1 MTDGCSRVWRQP
13 HLWCSAPEA
22 APWLELRWDTPRT
35 FDTILLYL
43 DPELSMEIP
52 SSRTDHWEDH
62 HKFAARK
69 GMPPQLMRD
78 VSVQALTENGW
89 QTVARCTGNWR
100 LLELSAGEAVTATAQ
115 IALPE
120 EGVPA
125 IQTVEYDWKDEELDI
140 DFFERV
146 DYREL
151 KVELTDQSGAVYDV
165 RVLESDS
172 DSLEVRAEGL
182 DYGATYTITVSG
194 VSLYGEDDYR
204 SVSMEFEA
212 VDR

>member
-1 MTDGCSRVWRQP
+1 MKKGIVVLLALMLMTV
-13 HLWCSAPEA
+13 SAMAETSIV
-22 APWLELRWDTPRT
+22 EKIHYEGRG
-35 FDTILLYL
+35 FI
-43 DPELSMEIP
+43 EVE
-52 SSRTDHWEDH
+52 
-62 HKFAARK
+62 FV
-69 GMPPQLMRD
+69 RD
-78 VSVQALTENGW
+78 VRYQDSTVTLKGQDGVEYPATIVEQDEDDLTFYIKDLPGGV
-89 QTVARCTGNWR
+89 TYDVT
-100 LLELSAGEAVTATAQ
+100 LSGILDRRSGEAVTATAQ

>member
-1 MTDGCSRVWRQP
+1 MVCLYSTPPPASRWHWRSEERRASCAAGPTPRNTAIPSSCPKNSFYAPENVVDGCSRVWRQP

-22 APWLELRWDTPRT
+22 APWLELRWDTPRA

-89 QTVARCTGNWR
+89 RTVARCTGNWRR
-100 LLELSAGEAVTATAQ
+100 LLELSAGEAVTATA
-115 IALPE
+115 LRLVCE
-120 EGVPA
+120 KTWG
-125 IQTVEYDWKDEELDI
+125 DERAHL
-140 DFFERV
+140 FE
-146 DYREL
+146 
-151 KVELTDQSGAVYDV
+151 V
-165 RVLESDS
+165 RV
-172 DSLEVRAEGL
+172 
-182 DYGATYTITVSG
+182 
-194 VSLYGEDDYR
+194 YR
-204 SVSMEFEA
+204 QH
-212 VDR
+212 R